1 MKKYKN
7 PLDYCDVKMPS
18 DSEKISK
25 YSQGQNS
32 IKHHLFTILCLK
44 KTSTQKQ
51 SKQFVYNKSK
61 KTHCMRLFNIYKM
74 CV

>member
-44 KTSTQKQ
+44 KTSMQK
-51 SKQFVYNKSK
+51 
-61 KTHCMRLFNIYKM
+61 
-74 CV
+74 